1 LRIRSRR
8 RTRRAGCEPVVFVP
22 YYTQNEHIQ
31 QGGSNAGT

>member
-1 LRIRSRR
+1 LRIRSGK
-8 RTRRAGCEPVVFVP
+8 RTIRAGREPVVFVP